1 MHAAPAVSARP
12 AHKAEAVL
20 TLNKKSYYAIEA
32 VLYIAYNAK
41 LEPVA
46 GNQVAEAQNLP
57 TRYLEPM
64 MQKLVRAGILR
75 GVRGPQGGY
84 MLGRER
90 RQITLADICTVIAKE
105 NNTPATATALGS
117 KVLHSA
123 TQHVLAAFYETLNAI
138 TLAQLC
144 EQAEK
149 ENIAPRLTPTNNFVI

>member
-1 MHAAPAVSARP
+1 MHAAQAVLARP

-46 GNQVAEAQNLP
+46 GNHVAQAQNLP

-90 RQITLADICTVIAKE
+90 RQITLADICSVIAKE

-123 TQHVLAAFYETLNAI
+123 TQQVLAAFHETLNAI

-149 ENIAPRLTPTNNFVI
+149 ENIAPRLALANNFII